1 MTADRREPS
10 ESKPTKYDSDSAK
23 FCFFESTSSSQ
34 TIQVIKL
41 PPRKITTNHIK
52 NSTKKTINLKI
63 KHNQPTILHTQLLQ
77 KHPQENHFKK
87 PAASHSLDLAATINY
102 PRNNTKIT

>member
-1 MTADRREPS
+1 MANLYKKKQLLTADRREPS

-52 NSTKKTINLKI
+52 NSTKKNY
-63 KHNQPTILHTQLLQ
+63 Q
-77 KHPQENHFKK
+77 FKNK
-87 PAASHSLDLAATINY
+87 T
-102 PRNNTKIT
+102 